1 MKNMGEKSLIR
12 FIRDIRLSAVMKGIV
27 FSLFVTC
34 VVFLVMVFPAT
45 DFLEERYGLGL
56 LFTLRGSRTPPPDV
70 VVISIDKE
78 SAEKLNFPDDP
89 DNWPRSVHA
98 QLIERLQKEGSAVIV
113 FDLFFKGSR
122 ANRDDKLFARS
133 IRNARN
139 VILCEC
145 LEFTQ
150 SPLSDEESRSQGE
163 VNIVKAIPPL
173 QLLSDSAVATAP
185 FPLPRIPVDLSQYW
199 TFKTLAGDMPTMP
212 VVAFQIF
219 SLDVYEEFID
229 LLRQAGFSEVDML
242 PGSKDAFIQAKNVK
256 KIMGNIREMFLSDPE
271 SVKKKLEQF
280 VFSGENAGDMKRR
293 QMLKSLIRVYS
304 GPLSH
309 YLNFYGP
316 PQTITTVPYYQMVS
330 GQNSDTDN
338 GPEFS
343 FHDKAVFIG
352 LSAHRIT
359 ETNEGFYTI
368 FSKNGLD
375 ISGVEIA
382 ATAFANLME
391 DMPVRPLSLSLQF
404 AIILFWGMMLGIL
417 CRQLP
422 NWVAFLVIV
431 TLSAGYLGMA
441 EYQFRKDATWYPVFF
456 PLFFQVP
463 IIFFGTTLLKYME
476 VNKERQSIRK
486 AFEYYLPK
494 QVVDKL
500 SKNIANMK
508 TASQFVYGVCLYTD
522 AENYTSLSEKLTPAE
537 LGSFMNNYY
546 ETVFKPI
553 KQNDGYVSNVIGD
566 SVLAIWVSL
575 NPESGL
581 KRKACSAALDILTAV
596 RQFNQVPGNQQ
607 LNIRISIHSGN
618 VLLENIGALD
628 HYEYRPIGDM
638 VNTASR
644 IDGLNKYLGT
654 RVLATQDVLAHT
666 DGFLTR
672 EVGRFLLVGKENAVI
687 VHEIVCRLKE
697 CTENQKTKCAVF
709 ARALED
715 FRHQSW
721 DEASEK
727 FRSII
732 ADAGE
737 DDPSR
742 FYLEKSAYYKEHPPG
757 GLWDGTVTM
766 ESK

>member
-1 MKNMGEKSLIR
+1 MREKSLIR
-12 FIRDIRLSAVMKGIV
+12 FTRDIRLSGFMQGIV
-27 FSLFVTC
+27 FSFFVTC
-34 VVFLVMVFPAT
+34 VVFFVMVFPTT

-56 LFTLRGSRTPPPDV
+56 LFTLRGSRAPPPDV
-70 VVISIDKE
+70 VVISIDHD
-78 SAEKLNFPDDP
+78 SAERLNLPDDP

-98 QLIERLQKEGSAVIV
+98 QLIDRLQKEGSAVIV

-122 ANRDDKLFARS
+122 SKRYDELFARS

-145 LEFTQ
+145 LEFAQ
-150 SPLSDEESRSQGE
+150 NPLSDEGSSPQGE
-163 VNIVKAIPPL
+163 VRIVKAIPPV
-173 QLLSDSAVATAP
+173 QLLSESALATAP
-185 FPLPRIPVDLSQYW
+185 FPLPKIPVDLSQYW
-199 TFKTLAGDMPTMP
+199 TFKTLAGDMPTLP

-219 SLDVYEEFID
+219 SLDIYKEFID
-229 LLRQAGFSEVDML
+229 LLRQAGFSGAESL
-242 PGSKDAFIQAKNVK
+242 PESKAAFIQAKNVK
-256 KIMGNIREMFLSDPE
+256 KIIGNIREMFVSDPE
-271 SVKKKLEQF
+271 SVKKTLEQLA
-280 VFSGENAGDMKRR
+280 FSGEKAVDMKRH
-293 QMLKSLIRVYS
+293 QMLKSLVSVYS
-304 GPLSH
+304 GPQSH

-316 PQTITTVPYYQMVS
+316 PHTITTVPYYQLVS
-330 GQNSDTDN
+330 GEKSSPEKAN
-338 GPEFS
+338 EFS
-343 FHDKAVFIG
+343 FHDKAVFVG
-352 LSAHRIT
+352 LSAQRIT

-368 FSKNGLD
+368 FSKDGLD

-404 AIILFWGMMLGIL
+404 AIILFWGMMLGVL

-422 NWVAFLVIV
+422 NWLAFLVIV
-431 TLSAGYLGMA
+431 ALSAGYLSVA
-441 EYQFRKDATWYPVFF
+441 EYQFRRDATWYPVFF

-463 IIFFGTTLLKYME
+463 VTFFGTTLLKYVE

-522 AENYTSLSEKLTPAE
+522 AENYTSLSEKLTPTQ
-537 LGSFMNNYY
+537 LGKFMNNYY

-553 KQNDGYVSNVIGD
+553 KRYDGYVSNVIGD

-581 KRKACSAALDILTAV
+581 KRKACSAALDIVTAV
-596 RQFNQVPGNQQ
+596 RHFNRVPGNPE

-644 IDGLNKYLGT
+644 VDGLNKRLGT

-672 EVGRFLLVGKENAVI
+672 EVGRFLLVGKENAVV

-697 CTENQKTKCAVF
+697 CTENQKTKCVVF
-709 ARALED
+709 AQALD
-715 FRHQSW
+715 AFRHQAW
-721 DEASEK
+721 DEAITK
-727 FRSII
+727 FRNII
-732 ADAGE
+732 DDVGE
-737 DDPSR
+737 DGPSH
-742 FYLEKSAYYKEHPPG
+742 FYLKMIEHYKDQPPG
-757 GLWDGTVTM
+757 DIWDGSVRM